1 MKLGIDIGNYN
12 VNTSENI
19 MFKACISNHKEFG
32 SCCDK
37 LVYEGKAHYIGEGK
51 LEIDYRKFDKSNYLP
66 LLLAAICK
74 SCTHEEVEIGVGLPL
89 TQYKENRNELTNM
102 LNSKEFKV
110 EFNGVSRRVK
120 IVKATVFPEGIAS
133 YVSSNEK
140 LKGFVQG
147 RDVVV
152 VDIGGGTT
160 DISLIRG
167 RKALKST
174 SINKGTIDIYNV
186 IKIALEEK
194 YFDIN
199 ISIDNIQM
207 YIDRG
212 FWYKGEKQDISFAIK
227 RSNDIFKEIYN
238 ELKLNY
244 PINTEAVVLAG
255 GGSDLLLK
263 VFKSKINSIAV
274 DGDLYANAKGFKI
287 LMK

>member
-32 SCCDK
+32 SYCDK

-174 SINKGTIDIYNV
+174 SINKGTIDIYNA

-212 FWYKGEKQDISFAIK
+212 FWDKGEKQDISFAIK

-263 VFKSKINSIAV
+263 VFKNKINSIAV
-274 DGDLYANAKGFKI
+274 DDDLYANAKGFKI

>member
-1 MKLGIDIGNYN
+1 MNLGIDIGNYN

-174 SINKGTIDIYNV
+174 SINKGTIDIYNA

-212 FWYKGEKQDISFAIK
+212 FLYKGEKQDISFAIK

-263 VFKSKINSIAV
+263 VFKNKINSIAV
-274 DGDLYANAKGFKI
+274 DDDLYANAKGFKI

>member
-32 SCCDK
+32 SYCDK

-174 SINKGTIDIYNV
+174 SINKGTIDIYNA

-212 FWYKGEKQDISFAIK
+212 FWYKGEKQDIKKKKK

-263 VFKSKINSIAV
+263 VFKNKINSIAV
-274 DGDLYANAKGFKI
+274 DDDLYANAKGFKI

>member
-32 SCCDK
+32 SYCDK

-51 LEIDYRKFDKSNYLP
+51 LEMDYRKFDKSNYLP

-174 SINKGTIDIYNV
+174 SINKGTIDIYNA
-186 IKIALEEK
+186 IKIAL
-194 YFDIN
+194 
-199 ISIDNIQM
+199 
-207 YIDRG
+207 R
-212 FWYKGEKQDISFAIK
+212 
-227 RSNDIFKEIYN
+227 
-238 ELKLNY
+238 
-244 PINTEAVVLAG
+244 
-255 GGSDLLLK
+255 
-263 VFKSKINSIAV
+263 
-274 DGDLYANAKGFKI
+274 
-287 LMK
+287 